1 MNYKLPLAYRCL
13 ALILIAMA
21 FVPAFAAKPANLL
34 RDLHFRYVVGRPG
47 VYVKVDWDKKKK
59 PNKKDK
65 QPVFYVNGQQT
76 LGTLEE
82 DGTYFVRINSI
93 QRWSVKSPVTYSVT
107 MEQGEEKITRSFG
120 IRDLGARQGMISLN
134 DTTIMRKGLT
144 ESALPLSTCKSQ
156 DQWYSYFRDIKS
168 KGFSIVSLKRSSM
181 SQEMMSAADKVG
193 IIVHARIPAPEQK
206 IDESVGKKKKK
217 NKKKKGDTDAE
228 ALSLEEEFIQHPSL
242 CMATFAKGAA
252 VENSEKYLNV
262 MVFAPTLPEK
272 GHYFPD
278 YAEMVDTMV
287 VCMAD
292 LSELTDK
299 SVLEQCMEKSL
310 CTDGVGALLF
320 SSEEQ
325 ASAWKDFMIL
335 GKFDRDEWD
344 SSMAINMK
352 LYVSNNTEKD
362 IKNTIFTWKFADET
376 GFEFSPGDWN
386 GHRFLPF
393 NTECV
398 TDRVFTPV
406 GHIFPGSNV
415 TLTVKMDG
423 TDYQRSWTHKILYP
437 ARIRYMN
444 EEIHKR
450 MKEWCKRGADE
461 SDQEY
466 GERVNDVT
474 KSLRTK
480 LWAYEIST
488 EQAGDLVKGKAI
500 KLSRY
505 SDHDESVTLTV
516 DGMTPFKLKV
526 PKRTAQEF
534 CQENDLELRNT
545 KYGLTNK
552 DTYEIVYTEVFNK
565 RTGEVAIY
573 ENFDN
578 EYTLERLLMDDKYVP
593 EELKL
598 IAEREDK
605 VLQEIKQRVIQSA
618 KEQNLI
624 TDHTKISVN
633 AHVVTG
639 YDEKGNTQ
647 NNYRIVFDYNVDARY
662 SMNEDYGPGR
672 YRIEDSHA
680 AISMLRAITYAFGKD
695 FGRYIVP
702 GKKLNISITGS
713 ADSSPIRGSIAYDG
727 CYGEFQNVPYYLGQ
741 QESKVTITQKEGI
754 RQNEQLAYMRAQGVH
769 DFLSKN
775 LTAADEMDVRY
786 LYNIELPKGKGGQFR
801 RIKVSFT
808 FIDAF

>member
-1 MNYKLPLAYRCL
+1 MNYKTPLACRGLALLL
-13 ALILIAMA
+13 ALIA
-21 FVPAFAAKPANLL
+21 FVPAFAAKPVTFL
-34 RDLHFRYVVGRPG
+34 RDLHFRYVEGRPG
-47 VYVKVDWDKKKK
+47 VYVTVDRVKKKK
-59 PNKKDK
+59 PSKKDK
-65 QPVFYVNGQQT
+65 PPVFSVNGKQT

-93 QRWSVKSPVTYSVT
+93 QRWSVKSPVTYTVT
-107 MEQGEEKITRSFG
+107 MEEGDEKITRSFG

-144 ESALPLSTCKSQ
+144 QSALPLATCKSQ
-156 DQWYSYFRDIKS
+156 DQWYAYFCDIKS
-168 KGFSIVSLKRSSM
+168 RGFSIISLKRSSM
-181 SQEMMSAADKVG
+181 SQEMMSAADKTG

-206 IDESVGKKKKK
+206 VDESADKKKKK
-217 NKKKKGDTDAE
+217 KKKGEAE
-228 ALSLEEEFIQHPSL
+228 VQPLSLEEEFIQHPSL
-242 CMATFAKGAA
+242 CMATFDKGAT
-252 VENSEKYLNV
+252 EERSQKYLNV
-262 MVFAPTLPEK
+262 KVFVPTLPEK
-272 GHYFPD
+272 GHYFQD
-278 YAEMVDTMV
+278 YATQVDSMA

-292 LSELTDK
+292 LSDLTDE
-299 SVLEQCMEKSL
+299 SVLEQCLEKAL
-310 CTDGVGALLF
+310 CTNGVGALLF
-320 SSEEQ
+320 SSEKQ
-325 ASAWKDFMIL
+325 ATAWKDFMIL

-352 LYVSNNTEKD
+352 LYVSNNTDKD
-362 IKNTIFTWKFADET
+362 VKNTTFTWKFADET
-376 GFEFSPGDWN
+376 GFEFSPGDWQ

-415 TLTVKMDG
+415 TLTVKMEG

-450 MKEWCKRGADE
+450 MKDWCKRGANE
-461 SDQEY
+461 TMEEY
-466 GERVNDVT
+466 EDRVNDVT
-474 KSLRTK
+474 KSRKKK
-480 LWAYEIST
+480 LFAYDIAT
-488 EQAGDLVKGKAI
+488 EEAGDLVKGKSI
-500 KLSRY
+500 RLSRY
-505 SDHDESVTLTV
+505 NDHDESVTLTV

-578 EYTLERLLMDDKYVP
+578 EYTLERLLIDDKYVP

-624 TDHTKISVN
+624 TDHTKVSVN
-633 AHVVTG
+633 AHVVSD
-639 YDEKGNTQ
+639 YDDKGNTQ
-647 NNYRIVFDYNVDARY
+647 NNYQIVFDYNVDARY
-662 SMNEDYGPGR
+662 SLDEDYGPGR

-680 AISMLRAITYAFGKD
+680 AISMLRTITSAFGKD
-695 FGRYIVP
+695 FGRYIIP

-727 CYGEFQNVPYYLGQ
+727 CYGEFQDVPYYLGQ

-754 RQNEQLAYMRAQGVH
+754 RQNEQLAFMRAQGVH

-775 LTAADEMDVRY
+775 LTAADKMDVRY
-786 LYNIELPKGKGGQFR
+786 LYNIELPKGRGGQFR
-801 RIKVSFT
+801 RIKVCFT